1 MGSFLLK
8 LLKNKYFITFL
19 AFLIWLSVFDR
30 NNLIYQFRLTQTL
43 SQLEKQKKYYTE
55 EIRNDRQTALELK
68 SDLKNLEKFAR
79 EKYLMK
85 KEGEDL
91 YIVLPEESKK

>member
-1 MGSFLLK
+1 MGTFFLK

-19 AFLIWLSVFDR
+19 AFLVWLSVFDR

-43 SQLEKQKKYYTE
+43 SELEKQKQYYAE
-55 EIRNDRQTALELK
+55 EIQNDRQTALELK

-79 EKYLMK
+79 EKYMMK

-91 YIVLPEESKK
+91 YIVLPEKTKK